1 MWIFRELARLLWT
14 IAVVAAV
21 ASAIAG
27 LWALASTGNLVRDLR
42 IGYLLFGALLILL
55 AGAGAG
61 RSTVQGRIMTYTWFT
76 GIRGYGML
84 SPGRARPGQPTL
96 TASAV
101 LVGSGLL
108 LIALG
113 AVV

>member
-14 IAVVAAV
+14 IAVAAAV
-21 ASAIAG
+21 ASAIAS
-27 LWALASTGNLVRDLR
+27 LWALAASGDLVRDLR
-42 IGYLLFGALLILL
+42 IGYFLFGAVLILL
-55 AGAGAG
+55 AGAGGG
-61 RSTVQGRIMTYTWFT
+61 RSTVQGRIMNYTWFM
-76 GIRGYGML
+76 GIRGYGMF
-84 SPGRARPGQPTL
+84 SAGRSGPSQPAL

-101 LVGSGLL
+101 FVCSGLA